1 MTTAALLTVEFTLAW
16 SSLKDVLPVNPSS
29 TQTEVDVG
37 HNSLIT
43 EPGQKKWI
51 LHWMI
56 CEKHY
61 I

>member
-1 MTTAALLTVEFTLAW
+1 MTTAALLTVEFMLAW

-37 HNSLIT
+37 HSSLIT

-51 LHWMI
+51 LHWDDV
-56 CEKHY
+56 
-61 I
+61 